1 MKRKILLL
9 SLTAIGLLGIAII
22 SCKKVPDSGNKLD
35 LNGEK
40 ALVSNLC
47 YEILPSEIRVSRTLD
62 PDSAYLISGCVK
74 ITNGA
79 ILTAPAGTVFLGD
92 HNTNSKGLLVVERG
106 SRLVATGT
114 STDPVVFTSFQS
126 MGSRQPGD
134 WKGIAFLGQADNN
147 SSAPSSKVIN
157 ITKSCGTLVAGAVSG
172 VINDAQNSGTLQYVR
187 IEYAGFQASGE
198 QDPASL
204 LLAAVGSGTTID
216 HVQITESAKD
226 GIVVRGGKVKATH
239 MLSFKTKETDF
250 RITNGYRENM
260 QYWAAVKSNA
270 VASSV
275 GKLGLDISN
284 DLGGSSN
291 TPLTY
296 PTISNFTFLG
306 GEYCAGGDAQ
316 FAQSIII
323 QNNGNARIYNSVIA
337 GYSSF
342 GLVLSGDN
350 VVQKTASGTD
360 PLQFSYNSFD
370 DVGGV
375 GNPYSE
381 LNLSNTWTIV
391 GGCDDGMTEWIEG
404 VGTAPCMESGY
415 QNGVSTLGYNLTN
428 ICSTNCSS
436 PPDYALGTTTL
447 LTPNFT
453 WDSGSQF
460 DHPAYRGAFG
470 ATSWVT
476 SGWNNF
482 CPLNTNYCF

>member
-9 SLTAIGLLGIAII
+9 SLTAIGLLGVAII

-47 YEILPSEIRVSRTLD
+47 YEILPAEIRVSRTLD
-62 PDSAYLISGCVK
+62 PDSAYLISGPVK

-92 HNTNSKGLLVVERG
+92 HNTNTKGMLIVERG

-114 STDPVVFTSFQS
+114 STNPVVFTSFQS
-126 MGSRQPGD
+126 AGSRLPGD

-147 SSAPSSKVIN
+147 SASPSSKVID
-157 ITKSCGTLVAGAVSG
+157 ITKSFGTLTAGAISG
-172 VINDAQNSGTLQYVR
+172 VVNNTQNSGTLQYVR

-270 VASSV
+270 VASST

-284 DLGGSSN
+284 EPIASNN

-296 PTISNFTFLG
+296 PSISNFTFLG

-316 FAQSIII
+316 FAQAIVIRD
-323 QNNGNARIYNSVIA
+323 NGNARIYNSVIA
-337 GYSSF
+337 GYNSY
-342 GLVLSGDN
+342 GLNLIGTN
-350 VVQKTASGTD
+350 VVQKTAAGTD

-370 DVGGV
+370 DVGPLGV
-375 GNPYSE
+375 PYGYTMTGAWLGN
-381 LNLSNTWTIV
+381 
-391 GGCDDGMTEWIEG
+391 GCDDDMTEWIEG
-404 VGTAPCMESGY
+404 VGTTPCMESGY
-415 QNGVSTLGYNLTN
+415 QNGVSTLGYNQN
-428 ICSTNCSS
+428 SICGTCPFTPSF
-436 PPDYALGTTTL
+436 ALGTNTL
-447 LTPNFT
+447 DPSNFT

-470 ATSWVT
+470 ATSWVVST
-476 SGWNNF
+476 WNNF
-482 CPLNTNYCF
+482 CPNSTNYCL